1 MSARTV
7 VLHVGRERPGLDL
20 FWLDDIGDPVDLT
33 GYSCSLTVRQGGT
46 DTSITG
52 ATVTPQASPT
62 TDTRASTDV
71 PSLRVTFA
79 SGALNNLTTG
89 PATLIVVATQGG
101 LDREGQWL
109 AEVRT

>member
-20 FWLDDIGDPVDLT
+20 FWLDDIGQAVDLT
-33 GYSCSLTVRQGGT
+33 GYSCSLAVRQGGS
-46 DTSITG
+46 DTAITG

-79 SGALNNLTTG
+79 SGALDNLTTG
-89 PATLIVVATQGG
+89 PATLIVVASQGG